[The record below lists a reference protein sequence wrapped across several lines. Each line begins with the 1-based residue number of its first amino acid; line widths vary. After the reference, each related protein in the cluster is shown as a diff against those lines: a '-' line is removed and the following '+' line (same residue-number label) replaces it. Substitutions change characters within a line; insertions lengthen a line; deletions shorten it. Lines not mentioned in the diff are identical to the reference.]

1 MVQALAGT
9 VSLMQPA
16 DRLRVLVDT
25 CVHCGFC
32 LPTCPTYQLW
42 GQEMDSPRGRIQ
54 LMKLGLDGEPL
65 TGSTATHI
73 DRCLGCMACVTSC
86 PSGVRYD
93 QLITAK
99 RAELETGYPRSWR
112 ERVLRTVI
120 FSLFPYPR
128 RLRALRG
135 PLRLGQATRLDRLA
149 IRGLARVAPSL
160 AVMSGL
166 APRLGARPRLPAR
179 VAAAGRRRAVVGM
192 LLGCV
197 QREL

>member
-120 FSLFPYPR
+120 FSLFPYPQIG
-128 RLRALRG
+128 RAH
-135 PLRLGQATRLDRLA
+135 
-149 IRGLARVAPSL
+149 V
-160 AVMSGL
+160 
-166 APRLGARPRLPAR
+166 
-179 VAAAGRRRAVVGM
+179 
-192 LLGCV
+192 
-197 QREL
+197 